1 MADAAPQRIAVVG
14 TGTVGASWAA
24 YFLAHGLEVVAT
36 DPGPGAEAALR
47 HSVEAA
53 WPALEQLGLAPGASP
68 DRLRFVPD
76 VRGAVQGADFV
87 QESAPEREALKVELV
102 RAIDE
107 HCPPEV
113 VIASSSSGLL
123 VSRISAAASHPERCL
138 IGHPFNPPHL
148 MPLVEVV
155 GGAATS
161 AGAVGT
167 ALSFYRGIGKRPI
180 HLRREV
186 VGHVANRIQ
195 AAIFREALHLLD
207 EGVASLADI
216 DAAVL
221 YGPGIRWALMGP
233 FLTFH
238 LAGGAGGIEHFLD
251 HLTEA
256 YNTWFADLG
265 EGSITPARAR
275 EIVRGVHEEIGE
287 RAMTELVS
295 RRDEALVKLLSTI
308 EPLQP

>member
-1 MADAAPQRIAVVG
+1 MAEASPQRIAVVG

-24 YFLAHGLEVVAT
+24 YFLAHGLDVVAT
-36 DPGPGAEAALR
+36 DPGPGAEPALR
-47 HSVEAA
+47 RTVEQA
-53 WPALEQLGLAPGASP
+53 WPALEQLGLSPGASMA
-68 DRLRFVPD
+68 RLAFVSELTEALE
-76 VRGAVQGADFV
+76 GAEYI
-87 QESAPEREALKVELV
+87 QESAPEREDLKIELI
-102 RAIDE
+102 RTIDE

-123 VSRISAAASHPERCL
+123 ISRISSAARHPERCV

-155 GGAATS
+155 GGEATS
-161 AGAVGT
+161 AHTVQA
-167 ALSFYRGIGKRPI
+167 ALAFYRSIGKRPI
-180 HLRREV
+180 HIRREV
-186 VGHVANRIQ
+186 IGHIANRIQ
-195 AAIFREALHLLD
+195 AAIFREALYLLD
-207 EGVASLADI
+207 QGVASLSDI

-238 LAGGAGGIEHFLD
+238 LAGGAGGIEHFID
-251 HLTEA
+251 HLAEP

-265 EGSITPARAR
+265 DASITAEGSGRI
-275 EIVRGVHEEIGE
+275 IRGVEEEVAG
-287 RAMTELVS
+287 RPMSELVA

-308 EPLQP
+308 EPL